1 MPLRG
6 VALSNRK
13 TGRDVP
19 AAVYL
24 ATRPGWGW
32 PDVRIAM
39 EMIRER
45 KENEAVAIKASAPSP
60 APDKHRITLLQ
71 RMRDPAR
78 FGEPTPHTTSQP
90 TLEHEALTVPM

>member
-6 VALSNRK
+6 VAPSSRK
-13 TGRDVP
+13 IGRDVP

-24 ATRPGWGW
+24 ATRPDWGW
-32 PDVRIAM
+32 PDIRTAM
-39 EMIRER
+39 EMIREC
-45 KENEAVAIKASAPSP
+45 KENEAVATKASVTP

-78 FGEPTPHTTSQP
+78 FGEPTPHTNSQP

>member
-1 MPLRG
+1 MAP
-6 VALSNRK
+6 SSRK

-45 KENEAVAIKASAPSP
+45 KENEAVATKTSVTPT
-60 APDKHRITLLQ
+60 PDKQRITLLQ
-71 RMRDPAR
+71 RMRDPVR
-78 FGEPTPHTTSQP
+78 FGEPTPHTTNQP

>member
-13 TGRDVP
+13 IGRDVP

-32 PDVRIAM
+32 PDVRTAM

-45 KENEAVAIKASAPSP
+45 KENEAVATKTSVTPT
-60 APDKHRITLLQ
+60 PDKHRITLLQ
-71 RMRDPAR
+71 RMRDPVR